1 MASRDYLD
9 LQRQRVEDA
18 IERLLPADG
27 ARPAILNEAI
37 RYGVLSGGKRLRPV
51 LCVTA
56 SEAAAGPDGD
66 ADAALNAAV
75 AIEFLHSYT
84 LIHDDLPSM
93 DNDLIRRG
101 LPTVHAKY
109 GEAIAILAGDA
120 LQALAFDIASR
131 PTGLPFER
139 ALGVVR
145 ELSAAAGPAGVVG
158 GQVEDIGATGALDSE
173 RLAYIQRHK
182 TADLFR
188 AALRMGAI
196 AGGGDDEAVDAMGH
210 FGDYLGIAFQIVDD
224 LLDTPEGTD
233 VAHVDE
239 ATCLKL
245 WTREEAIAQARLC
258 TSEAVAALSRIKG
271 SPALAA
277 MADLAH
283 LLLTRAV

>member
-1 MASRDYLD
+1 MASKDYLD

-18 IERLLPADG
+18 IDRLLPPEG
-27 ARPAILNEAI
+27 MRPAILNEAI
-37 RYGVLSGGKRLRPV
+37 RYSVLSGGKRLRPV

-56 SEAAAGPDGD
+56 SEAAAGPEGD

-75 AIEFLHSYT
+75 AIEFLHNYT

-93 DNDLIRRG
+93 DNDLLRRG
-101 LPTVHAKY
+101 QPTVHAKY
-109 GEAIAILAGDA
+109 GEAMAILAGDA
-120 LQALAFDIASR
+120 LQALAFEIASR
-131 PTGLPFER
+131 QTGLPQER
-139 ALGVVR
+139 SLRIVR
-145 ELSAAAGPAGVVG
+145 ELASAAGPAGVVG
-158 GQVEDIGATGALDSE
+158 GQVEDIGAAGALDSE

-196 AGGGDDEAVDAMGH
+196 AGGGDDEAVYAMGN

-224 LLDTPEGTD
+224 LLDAPEGQNI
-233 VAHVDE
+233 AKVDE
-239 ATCLKL
+239 TTCLKL
-245 WTREEAIAQARLC
+245 WTRDEAIAQARLC

-277 MADLAH
+277 MADMAH
-283 LLLTRAV
+283 SLLTRVE